1 MAWSRKS
8 VTEHLRTSETS
19 NLINVGYV
27 ESLMAPIRLGV
38 IGAGSAVW
46 SIRLVGDLC
55 VTKDLWGSTVV
66 LMDIDKRRLGIIY
79 ELAKRYAKETG
90 AEFKFV
96 ATDNREEA
104 LRDADFVI
112 NAALAGGHHNYEL
125 QREVAEKH
133 GYYRGIDAVDHN
145 MVSDY
150 HVFGGYNQFKL
161 FTDILLDMERLCPD
175 AWLINIANPLLELCT
190 LGTRV
195 SKIKII
201 GLCHGHLLYR
211 DLASTLGLDYRR
223 VTFEAPGLNHCIW
236 LTDFRYDGEN
246 AYPLIDEWVEK
257 YAEEYWKGWEP
268 EFWDT
273 QMSPAAVDMYQRYGL
288 FPIGDTTRS
297 GGWKYHYN
305 LETKKRWYG
314 RLGGFDSEI
323 GWQTYL
329 SYLQKRIERLEE
341 IASDPQKSITEEV
354 PPVLSDES
362 VVPVINSINSDK
374 EAIYQVNVPNNGV
387 IPGIPHNV
395 VVEVP
400 AVVSAKGA
408 RPVQVTPLSKR
419 VMEMV
424 IKLRIFRM
432 ELGLEAFLTGDKDV
446 LIEELLSDPR
456 TKSPE
461 QAEAVL
467 KAIMSLEF
475 NRGMAEHYGKKGRE
489 LAL

>member
-1 MAWSRKS
+1 
-8 VTEHLRTSETS
+8 
-19 NLINVGYV
+19 
-27 ESLMAPIRLGV
+27 MAPIRLGV

>member
-1 MAWSRKS
+1 MEPLKLA
-8 VTEHLRTSETS
+8 
-19 NLINVGYV
+19 
-27 ESLMAPIRLGV
+27 V

-55 VTKDLWGSTVV
+55 VTKDLWGAKVV
-66 LMDIDKRRLGIIY
+66 LMDIDERRLRVIY
-79 ELAKRYAKETG
+79 ELANRYAKETG
-90 AEFKFV
+90 ADFEFEH
-96 ATDNREEA
+96 TLSREEA

-112 NAALAGGHHNYEL
+112 NSALAGGHHNYEI
-125 QREVAEKH
+125 QRQVSEKY

-175 AWLINIANPLLELCT
+175 AWMINIANPLFELCT

-195 SKIKII
+195 SKIKIVGI
-201 GLCHGHLLYR
+201 CHGHLGYR
-211 DLASTLGLDYRR
+211 EIASALGLDHRY

-236 LTDFRYDGEN
+236 LTDFRYKGEN
-246 AYPLIDEWVEK
+246 AYPLIDEWIEK
-257 YAEEYWKGWEP
+257 YSKEYWKTWEP
-268 EFWDT
+268 EFWET
-273 QMSPAAVDMYQRYGL
+273 QMSPAAVDMYLRYGT
-288 FPIGDTTRS
+288 FPVGDTTRS

-305 LETKKRWYG
+305 LETKKKWYG
-314 RLGGFDSEI
+314 HLGGFDSEI
-323 GWQTYL
+323 GWETYL
-329 SYLQKRIERLEE
+329 SYLNTRLRRLEE
-341 IASDPQKSITEEV
+341 IAADPKKSITEEV

-362 VVPVINSINSDK
+362 VVPVINSIHNDK
-374 EAIYQVNVPNNGV
+374 EAIYQVNVPNNGT
-387 IPGIPHNV
+387 IPGVSHNV

-400 AVVSAKGA
+400 GAVSAKGV

-419 VMEMV
+419 VLEMV
-424 IKLRIFRM
+424 IKLRIYRM
-432 ELGLEAFLTGDKDV
+432 ELGLDAFLTGDKDV

-456 TKSPE
+456 TKNLE

-467 KAIMSLEF
+467 NALMSLEF
-475 NRGMAEHYGKKGRE
+475 NKGMAEHYKRRGKD

>member
-1 MAWSRKS
+1 
-8 VTEHLRTSETS
+8 
-19 NLINVGYV
+19 
-27 ESLMAPIRLGV
+27 MAPIRLGV

-175 AWLINIANPLLELCT
+175 AWLMNIANPLLELCT

>member
-1 MAWSRKS
+1 
-8 VTEHLRTSETS
+8 
-19 NLINVGYV
+19 
-27 ESLMAPIRLGV
+27 MAPIRLGV

-408 RPVQVTPLSKR
+408 RPVRVTPLSKR